1 MEKSVENDFERM
13 IKLIE
18 KTKIKKGWFVYYS
31 EVTKEK
37 DLDRMQSKRA
47 RLVQITNYK
56 KKESKTGIVT
66 YRISFFDGITKRISN
81 RNIRLDQN
89 QKSTRGWAFALTKKK
104 SELDHEEL
112 LKDVIE
118 KYELQLEFA
127 KQKIEKFRGG
137 D

>member
-1 MEKSVENDFERM
+1 MENDFKRI

-31 EVTKEK
+31 EITKEK
-37 DLDRMQSKRA
+37 ELDRMQSKRA
-47 RLVQITNYK
+47 RLVQLTNYK

-66 YRISFFDGITKRISN
+66 YKISFFDETTKRISN
-81 RNIRLDQN
+81 RNVRLDQN
-89 QKSTRGWAFALTKKK
+89 QKATRGWAFSLNKRK

-118 KYELQLEFA
+118 KYELQLELA
-127 KQKIEKFRGG
+127 KQKIEKFREGN
-137 D
+137 

>member
-1 MEKSVENDFERM
+1 MENDFKRI

-31 EVTKEK
+31 EITKEK
-37 DLDRMQSKRA
+37 ELDRMQSKRA
-47 RLVQITNYK
+47 RLVQLTNYK

-66 YRISFFDGITKRISN
+66 YKISFFDETTKRISN
-81 RNIRLDQN
+81 RNVRLDQN
-89 QKSTRGWAFALTKKK
+89 QKATRGWSFSLNKRK

-118 KYELQLEFA
+118 KYELQLELA
-127 KQKIEKFRGG
+127 KQKIEKFREGN
-137 D
+137 

>member
-1 MEKSVENDFERM
+1 M

>member
-1 MEKSVENDFERM
+1 MENDFKRI

-47 RLVQITNYK
+47 RLVHITNYK

-66 YRISFFDGITKRISN
+66 YKISFFDGITKRISN

>member
-1 MEKSVENDFERM
+1 MVKSVENDFERI

-47 RLVQITNYK
+47 RLVHITNYK

-112 LKDVIE
+112 LKDIIE

>member
-1 MEKSVENDFERM
+1 
-13 IKLIE
+13 
-18 KTKIKKGWFVYYS
+18 
-31 EVTKEK
+31 VTKEK

-47 RLVQITNYK
+47 RSVQITNYK

-89 QKSTRGWAFALTKKK
+89 QKSTRGWVFALTKKK

-118 KYELQLEFA
+118 KYELQ
-127 KQKIEKFRGG
+127 KQSLQ
-137 D
+137 